1 MVCIALRLLMPLLT
15 AILRVNKVVSGGDS
29 GAATSVLARK
39 CCFILLLLAR
49 TGPNLRSK
57 FQEESIAR
65 ATSYTLYT
73 LLRAQT
79 RGGKSVRR
87 PPFVVVLFSDN
98 YFLRRVEE

>member
-1 MVCIALRLLMPLLT
+1 MPLLT

-57 FQEESIAR
+57 FREESIAR

-79 RGGKSVRR
+79 RGENQFGGRR
-87 PPFVVVLFSDN
+87 LLLFFFPTIISSA
-98 YFLRRVEE
+98 V

>member
-1 MVCIALRLLMPLLT
+1 MPLLT

-57 FQEESIAR
+57 FREESSIAR
-65 ATSYTLYT
+65 ATSYTLHT

-79 RGGKSVRR
+79 RGGKSVWR

-98 YFLRRVEE
+98 YFLHRVEE

>member
-1 MVCIALRLLMPLLT
+1 MPLLT

-57 FQEESIAR
+57 FQEESSIAR
-65 ATSYTLYT
+65 ATSYTLCT

-79 RGGKSVRR
+79 RGGKSVWR
-87 PPFVVVLFSDN
+87 PPFVVVVLFSDN

>member
-1 MVCIALRLLMPLLT
+1 MPLLT

-57 FQEESIAR
+57 FREESSIAR

-87 PPFVVVLFSDN
+87 PPFVVVVLFSDN

>member
-1 MVCIALRLLMPLLT
+1 MPLLT

-57 FQEESIAR
+57 FREESIAR
-65 ATSYTLYT
+65 ATSYTLHT
-73 LLRAQT
+73 RCLEQT
-79 RGGKSVRR
+79 RGKSVRR
-87 PPFVVVLFSDN
+87 RPFVVVLFSDN
-98 YFLRRVEE
+98 YFLRAEEGLATVG

>member
-1 MVCIALRLLMPLLT
+1 MPLLT

-57 FQEESIAR
+57 FQEESSIAR
-65 ATSYTLYT
+65 ATSYTLCT

-79 RGGKSVRR
+79 RGGKSVWR